1 MSNRVR
7 ILLATLVAAAGALAA
22 AVRAAVAP
30 RTAPMLQG
38 KASAS
43 SPMFKAARLL
53 VLSSVCCLLA
63 ASGAAA
69 AGSPLPGGWAN
80 PHRHSLGVPSPTTR
94 FDWFGPFSSPFG
106 SLGSALVG
114 STPTA
119 PDPSA
124 LAFNAATHTIYV
136 ANGYNDNG
144 PSAGGNTVSV
154 IDTRR
159 CQAQDISRCR
169 GPWPTITVGN
179 LPSSVAVD
187 EVTDTVYVTNVGD
200 NTVSVFN
207 GATCNATNTSGCGQT
222 PATVPVGEYPIGLY
236 ADPANHTVYVPN
248 SDNGAG
254 DSTTLSMINS
264 ATCDAADLTGCPT
277 TEPPTVDVGSAPF
290 DVVVDQSTHTV
301 YVGTVTATAVFDANT
316 CNAVQSGCGAIG
328 MLPGGPAGGPNG
340 FGVDDANHTLYTAD
354 YGNTISAFDTQ
365 QCDASDLAGC
375 ATDAPGTVMPFPP
388 QLNNEAA
395 LYVAVDVPLHSVY
408 VTFQRDDALMVV
420 DTNVCNGSNP
430 AGCATLNPP
439 VARTGAQ
446 PEGVVLDPQTQ
457 TLYTA
462 NVTDND
468 VSVIDATRCNAQVT
482 AGCRQAPPA
491 APISAWGLVADPA
504 VNTLYATAP
513 NANAVSM
520 VNTRTCN
527 SYTSTGCAG
536 TPAQVTVGAT
546 PVVAAVNPLTHTVYV
561 ANQGA
566 ATTGTVSVID
576 ADTCNATDSAGC
588 ASIQTLQVPGGN
600 PDDIKV
606 DATTDTVYVTTL
618 GHLAKADA
626 VAVYNGATCNATKT
640 TGCSQTPAMLMLGNL
655 GGFLSQLAVNQ
666 ATNTIYATN
675 VAFGGPGFV
684 DNSVYVFNGAT
695 CDAANTTGC
704 GQAPAVITPGNP
716 LTPPGGLAPWGI
728 AVDEVTDTIYV
739 ALQADGDF
747 AGRVAVIDGATCNGS
762 NTTGCGQT
770 PATAAAGFG
779 ASEVGLDPT
788 THTVY
793 ATNTEDASLS
803 VIPGAICNRFIS
815 FGCGLV
821 LPKLATGTYPG
832 FSPGTIAVDAADRTA
847 YVANEAGGISV
858 IPLAP

>member
-1 MSNRVR
+1 MSVVSCL
-7 ILLATLVAAAGALAA
+7 IAT
-22 AVRAAVAP
+22 
-30 RTAPMLQG
+30 
-38 KASAS
+38 SA
-43 SPMFKAARLL
+43 
-53 VLSSVCCLLA
+53 
-63 ASGAAA
+63 AAA
-69 AGSPLPGGWAN
+69 AGPTLQDGSASPHHPGFGAPAFAPPLGWLA
-80 PHRHSLGVPSPTTR
+80 
-94 FDWFGPFSSPFG
+94 PFSSAFG

-114 STPTA
+114 SAPTGNG
-119 PDPSA
+119 PSA
-124 LAFNAATHTIYV
+124 LALDSATHTIYV
-136 ANGYNDNG
+136 ANGNNDNG
-144 PSAGGNTVSV
+144 PNAGGDTVSV
-154 IDTRR
+154 IDARR
-159 CQAQDISRCR
+159 CQAQDVSRCR
-169 GPWPTITVGN
+169 GPWPTIAVGN
-179 LPSSVAVD
+179 QPSSVAVD
-187 EVTDTVYVTNVGD
+187 EATDTVYVSNWVD

-207 GATCNATNTSGCGQT
+207 GATCNALNASGCGQK
-222 PATVPVGEYPIGLY
+222 PATVPVGPLPIGLY
-236 ADPANHTVYVPN
+236 DDSANHTVYVPN
-248 SDNGAG
+248 FDNGAG
-254 DSTTLSMINS
+254 DSTTVSMINS
-264 ATCDAADLTGCPT
+264 ATCNATHLAACPT
-277 TEPPTVDVGSAPF
+277 TEPPTVDVGAAPN
-290 DVVVDQSTHTV
+290 DVDVNQATHTV
-301 YVGTVTATAVFDANT
+301 YVTTISELNGWSVFDANT
-316 CNAVQSGCGAIG
+316 CNATVQSGCATIG
-328 MLPGGPAGGPNG
+328 TLPGDSAGPNAG
-340 FGVDDANHTLYTAD
+340 EVDPANDTLYTANYD
-354 YGNTISAFDTQ
+354 NTISAFDLSH
-365 QCDASDLAGC
+365 CNASDLAGC
-375 ATDAPGTVMPFPP
+375 ATVTPGTVVPFPP
-388 QLNNEAA
+388 PLPPRLNNESA

-430 AGCATLNPP
+430 VGCATLDPP

-446 PEGVVLDPQTQ
+446 PEGVILDRQTQ

-482 AGCRQAPPA
+482 AGCRHAPPA
-491 APISAWGLVADPA
+491 VPIAAGGLVADPA
-504 VNTLYATAP
+504 VTTLYATAP
-513 NANAVSM
+513 GANAVSL

-527 SYTSTGCAG
+527 RYASIGCA
-536 TPAQVTVGAT
+536 TPAQITVGSG
-546 PVVAAVNPLTHTVYV
+546 PVADAVNPLTHTVYV
-561 ANQGA
+561 ANYFSS
-566 ATTGTVSVID
+566 TVSVID
-576 ADTCNATDSAGC
+576 ADTCNATSSAGC

-618 GHLAKADA
+618 GAGGSDA

-640 TGCSQTPAMLMLGNL
+640 TGCSQTPAVLLLGNL
-655 GGFLSQLAVNQ
+655 GGFVSHLAVNQ

>member
-1 MSNRVR
+1 
-7 ILLATLVAAAGALAA
+7 
-22 AVRAAVAP
+22 
-30 RTAPMLQG
+30 
-38 KASAS
+38 
-43 SPMFKAARLL
+43 MFKTARLL

-63 ASGAAA
+63 ASAAAA
-69 AGSPLPGGWAN
+69 AGSPFPGGWAN
-80 PHRHSLGVPSPTTR
+80 PHRHSLGVPSPTAR
-94 FDWFGPFSSPFG
+94 FGLFGQFSSPFG

-119 PDPSA
+119 ADPSA

-136 ANGYNDNG
+136 ANGNNDNG
-144 PSAGGNTVSV
+144 PNAGGNTVSV

-159 CQAQDISRCR
+159 CQAQDVSRCR

-179 LPSSVAVD
+179 QPSSVAVD
-187 EVTDTVYVTNVGD
+187 EATDTVYVSNWLD

-207 GATCNATNTSGCGQT
+207 GATCNALNTSGCGQK
-222 PATVPVGEYPIGLY
+222 PATVPVGPLPIGLY
-236 ADPANHTVYVPN
+236 DDPANHTVYVPN
-248 SDNGAG
+248 YDNGAG
-254 DSTTLSMINS
+254 DSTTVSMINS
-264 ATCDAADLTGCPT
+264 ATCNASDLGACPT
-277 TEPPTVDVGSAPF
+277 TEPPTVNVGAAPDDV
-290 DVVVDQSTHTV
+290 DVNQATHTV
-301 YVGTVTATAVFDANT
+301 YVTTISELNGWSVFDANT
-316 CNAVQSGCGAIG
+316 CNATTQTGCATIG
-328 MLPGGPAGGPNG
+328 TLPGDPAGPNAG
-340 FGVDDANHTLYTAD
+340 EVDPADDTLYTANYD
-354 YGNTISAFDTQ
+354 NTISAFDLSHCNATS
-365 QCDASDLAGC
+365 ASDLAGC
-375 ATDAPGTVMPFPP
+375 ATVTPGTVMPFPP
-388 QLNNEAA
+388 PLPHDLNADAA
-395 LYVAVDVPLHSVY
+395 LYLAVDVPLHSVY
-408 VTFQRDDALMVV
+408 VSFQRDDALMVV

-430 AGCATLNPP
+430 AGCAMLNPP

-468 VSVIDATRCNAQVT
+468 VSVIDATLCNAQVT
-482 AGCRQAPPA
+482 TGCRHAPPA
-491 APISAWGLVADPA
+491 VPIAAEGLAADPA

-513 NANAVSM
+513 GDNAVSL

-527 SYTSTGCAG
+527 RNASIGCA
-536 TPAQVTVGAT
+536 TPAQVTVGSG
-546 PVVAAVNPLTHTVYV
+546 PVADAVNPLTHTVYV
-561 ANQGA
+561 ANYFSN
-566 ATTGTVSVID
+566 TVSVID
-576 ADTCNATDSAGC
+576 AATCNATSSAGC
-588 ASIQTLQVPGGN
+588 ASIQTLQVPGGT

-606 DATTDTVYVTTL
+606 DAATDTVYVATL
-618 GHLAKADA
+618 AMRGAPGANVLS
-626 VAVYNGATCNATKT
+626 VYNGATCNATKT
-640 TGCSQTPAMLMLGNL
+640 IGCSQTPAVLLLGNL
-655 GGFLSQLAVNQ
+655 GGFVLHLAVNQ
-666 ATNTIYATN
+666 ATNTIYATDA
-675 VAFGGPGFV
+675 AFGGPGFV

-770 PATAAAGFG
+770 PPTAAAGFG
-779 ASEVGLDPT
+779 ASEVGIDPT

-803 VIPGAICNRFIS
+803 VIPGVICNRFIS

-821 LPKLATGTYPG
+821 LPRLATGTYPG
-832 FSPGTIAVDAADRTA
+832 FNPGTIAVDPPADTA

-858 IPLAP
+858 VPLAP